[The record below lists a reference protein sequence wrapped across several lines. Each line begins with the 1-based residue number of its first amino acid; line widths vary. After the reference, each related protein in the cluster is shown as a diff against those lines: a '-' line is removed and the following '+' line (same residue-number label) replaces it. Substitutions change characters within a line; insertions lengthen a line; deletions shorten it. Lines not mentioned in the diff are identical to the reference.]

1 MAAHLKKPF
10 NPAFWGYKAH
20 PNKYKCDFFFL
31 PQCRETF
38 GRQDLFIYLFIFEI

>member
-20 PNKYKCDFFFL
+20 SNKYKCDFFVSHNVERPL
-31 PQCRETF
+31 ED
-38 GRQDLFIYLFIFEI
+38 GIF